1 MSIIIRPPLAIR
13 LAVLVILLLMSA
25 ASLAAVIV
33 GTGWDRFLGAVCLT
47 FFCFQ
52 LLGSKDLSRAILID
66 ESGLQMDK
74 LNISWESIEFVDV
87 TYFGGGPSVGLLL
100 KEPSAELDKLN
111 MPLIKL
117 DFVLA
122 TLVAPTLLP
131 RTVGLLRV
139 RNPEQ
144 LMKWSRSWSGFD
156 LLIHEGKL
164 DRSAYRLAEIIRRRI
179 GQAQPVKN
187 KERSFLSALI
197 WPSMIGLFISLI
209 LRLLLG

>member
-1 MSIIIRPPLAIR
+1 MS
-13 LAVLVILLLMSA
+13 S

-52 LLGSKDLSRAILID
+52 LLGSKNLLRAILID
-66 ESGLQMDK
+66 KSGLQMDN
-74 LNISWESIEFVDV
+74 LNILWESIEFVDV

-100 KEPSAELDKLN
+100 KEPSAELAKLN
-111 MPLIKL
+111 TPLIKL

-122 TLVAPTLLP
+122 TLAAPTLLP
-131 RTVGLLRV
+131 RTVGLLQV

-144 LMKWSRSWSGFD
+144 LMKWSRSWTGFD

-164 DRSAYRLAEIIRRRI
+164 DRSAYRLAEMIRRRI
-179 GQAQPVKN
+179 GQMRPICR
-187 KERSFLSALI
+187 KERSFLSTLI
-197 WPSMIGLFISLI
+197 WPSMVGLFISL
-209 LRLLLG
+209 LRRLLLE